1 MFKVYDWKILKNT
14 GEKKRNMIVLTYRIC
29 IPTEDEHIEYCKT
42 IKSVVCID
50 GLVDFDVT
58 SCFGKNDFRVGL
70 NMMSGEKNTLHF
82 DSLDKVSEFTNNL
95 AGYLTFIPEPGEFNI
110 SSHIEVEPVTTNLEI
125 PLPPPKQQ
133 KTSKVVKSLKKIKKY
148 KLKKHKPLKL
158 NAKVIPPPPKTPPLS
173 PKTPPLLPKT
183 PPLEPQSPIEVPK
196 PIEENENP
204 IISVS
209 PVNVDGGEKF
219 STYDNTKFPKDT
231 AKIVTFK

>member
-1 MFKVYDWKILKNT
+1 MFKVHDWKILKNT
-14 GEKKRNMIVLTYRIC
+14 GEKNRNMIVLTYRIC

-50 GLVDFDVT
+50 GLVDFGVI
-58 SCFGKNDFRVGL
+58 SCFDKNDFRVSL
-70 NMMSGEKNTLHF
+70 NMVSGEKNALHF
-82 DSLDKVSEFTNNL
+82 DSLDKVSKFTTDL
-95 AGYLTFIPEPGEFNI
+95 AGYLTFSPESGEFNI
-110 SSHIEVEPVTTNLEI
+110 SSHIEVEPVTPSLEI

-133 KTSKVVKSLKKIKKY
+133 KKSKVVKSLKKIKKY

-158 NAKVIPPPPKTPPLS
+158 NTKVIPPPPKTPPLL

-183 PPLEPQSPIEVPK
+183 PPLEPQSPIKET
-196 PIEENENP
+196 ENS

-209 PVNVDGGEKF
+209 PVNVEEVEKF

-231 AKIVTFK
+231 AKIVSFK

>member
-1 MFKVYDWKILKNT
+1 MFNVHDWQILKET
-14 GEKKRNMIVLTYRIC
+14 GEKKHNMIILTYRIC
-29 IPTEDEHIEYCKT
+29 LPTDDEYTDYCKT

-50 GLVDFDVT
+50 GLIDFGVN
-58 SCFGKNDFRVGL
+58 SCFGKNDFSVSL
-70 NMMSGEKNTLHF
+70 NMMSGEKNVLRF

-95 AGYLTFIPEPGEFNI
+95 AGYLTFSPEPGEFNI
-110 SSHIEVEPVTTNLEI
+110 SSHIEVEPVTPSLEI

-158 NAKVIPPPPKTPPLS
+158 NAKVIPPPPKTPPL
-173 PKTPPLLPKT
+173 PPKT
-183 PPLEPQSPIEVPK
+183 PPLEPHSPIEVPK
-196 PIEENENP
+196 PIEETENP

-209 PVNVDGGEKF
+209 PVNVEGGEKF